1 MKKVFILTGE
11 PSGDKLASTVISKL
25 RIQDPNIEYLSVGGT
40 HIKKLGIQSIF
51 DLKEITYLGFTS
63 VLFNIFKIRK
73 KINKT
78 VEEIIKFNPDIL
90 FSVDSPDFTL
100 RVAERVK
107 QINTNIKTI
116 HYVAPQ
122 VWVWR
127 KNRVKKIKKFI
138 DHILLLFSFEKKYF
152 DDENIKNTFVGHPL
166 IEKEEKAKTVLNDL
180 IKKDKKII
188 SIFPGSR
195 KSETSV
201 LLPILLNFVKLMNK
215 KDFSYSYVFHATDE
229 NKEFIVNHVK
239 QTDLNNIDVISDDNI
254 KSQILS
260 NSIFA
265 VSKSGTVSLQISSSN
280 VPSIIIYKLSFI
292 NFMIFKLLVNVKF
305 ANIINIIND
314 KEVIPE
320 LLQKECNA
328 EEICRSVIY
337 FLKNPK
343 LIKKQ
348 LDECSKTLEGIKSKT
363 SSSNEAASILSNY
376 LLLNLFSTSSLP
388 RDIIIS

>member
-1 MKKVFILTGE
+1 MKKIFILTGE

-25 RIQDPNIEYLSVGGT
+25 KTQNPNIEYLSVGGT

-63 VLFNIFKIRK
+63 VLFNILKIRK

-78 VEEIIKFNPDIL
+78 VEEIIKFDPDIL

-100 RVAERVK
+100 RVAEKVK
-107 QINTNIKTI
+107 KINKNIKTI

-138 DHILLLFSFEKKYF
+138 DHILLLFDFEKKYF
-152 DDENIKNTFVGHPL
+152 DEENIKNTFVGHPL
-166 IEKEEKAKTVLNDL
+166 IEKDEKVKTVLNDL
-180 IKKDKKII
+180 ISKEKKII

-201 LLPILLNFVKLMNK
+201 LLPILLNFVKLMNMR
-215 KDFSYSYVFHATDE
+215 DNDYSYVIHAIDE
-229 NKEFIVNHVK
+229 NKEFIINQVK
-239 QTDLNNIDVISDDNI
+239 ITDLENIDVVSDENL

-265 VSKSGTVSLQISSSN
+265 VSKSGTVSLQISSSYI
-280 VPSIIIYKLSFI
+280 PSIIIYKLSFI

-314 KEVIPE
+314 REVIPE

-328 EEICRSVIY
+328 EEICRTVIY
-337 FLKNPK
+337 FLKNPD

-348 LDECSKTLEGIKSKT
+348 LNDCSKTLEGIKSRT
-363 SSSNEAASILSNY
+363 SSSNEAATILSNY
-376 LLLNLFSTSSLP
+376 L
-388 RDIIIS
+388 IA

>member
-1 MKKVFILTGE
+1 MRKVFILTGE

-25 RIQDPNIEYLSVGGT
+25 MAQNPKIEYLSVSGS
-40 HIKKLGIQSIF
+40 HIKRLGIQSIF

-63 VLFNIFKIRK
+63 VILNIFKIRNR
-73 KINKT
+73 INKT
-78 VEEIIKFNPDIL
+78 VDEILKFNPDIL

-107 QINTNIKTI
+107 KKNKNIKTI

-138 DHILLLFSFEKKYF
+138 DHMLLLFNFEKKYF
-152 DDENIKNTFVGHPL
+152 DQENIKTTFVGHPL
-166 IEKEEKAKTVLNDL
+166 IETNQNVKTVLNDL
-180 IKKDKKII
+180 ISKDKKII

-195 KSETSV
+195 KSETNV
-201 LLPILLNFVKLMNK
+201 LLPILLDFIRLMNAK
-215 KDFSYSYVFHATDE
+215 ENIYSFVFHATED
-229 NKEFIVNHVK
+229 NKDYIFNQVNNSGL
-239 QTDLNNIDVISDDNI
+239 DNIDVVSDDNI

-265 VSKSGTVSLQISSSN
+265 VSKSGTVSLQIASSN
-280 VPSIIIYKLSFI
+280 IPSIIIYKLSYI

-305 ANIINIIND
+305 ANIINIINN

-320 LLQKECNA
+320 LLQNECNA
-328 EEICRSVIY
+328 KEIFNTVIY
-337 FLKNPK
+337 FLKNPD

-348 LDECSKTLEGIKSKT
+348 LSDCNKTLEGIRSKT
-363 SSSNEAASILSNY
+363 SSSNESASILSKY
-376 LLLNLFSTSSLP
+376 LAF
-388 RDIIIS
+388 